1 MNGPVIGILAGEASG
16 DNLGAGLM
24 RELRVLYPTCTF
36 IGIGGPLMMAHGL
49 ESLVPMERLSMNG
62 FVDPLKR
69 LPELIGI
76 LWKLIRC
83 YREKRPVVFVGVD
96 FNVFNLLLEGML
108 SRRGIETV
116 HYVSPSV
123 YAWRRGRVK
132 RVAGAARMLLTLF
145 PFEPDFYSG
154 LPIEAVYVGH
164 PLADEITP
172 EAGSGEARLVA
183 RRELRLPDE
192 RLCIALLP
200 GSRMSEV
207 KYLADIFLTAADL
220 INARVGD
227 VGFVI
232 PCLRK
237 NIANWLIDALGSHR
251 SLDVVRYDGN
261 ARLALTACDA
271 AIVKSGT
278 GTLEAM
284 LLRRPMV
291 VSYKLGYLTYRI
303 VRRMIRTP
311 FVALPNILAGRM
323 LVPELLQDDA
333 TPEALADSLLS
344 SLSELD
350 KTSREPETLAE
361 FARLHELLRQGA
373 DKKAAQAVARLV
385 T

>member
-36 IGIGGPLMMAHGL
+36 IGIGGPRMMAHGL

-62 FVDPLKR
+62 FVEPLKR

-76 LWKLIRC
+76 LHKLIKC
-83 YREKRPVVFVGVD
+83 YQAKRPVVFVGVD

-108 SRRGIETV
+108 SRRGVATV

-132 RVAGAARMLLTLF
+132 RVAGAARMLLTLY
-145 PFEPDFYSG
+145 PFEADFYADV
-154 LPIEAVYVGH
+154 PIETVYVGH

-172 EAGSGEARLVA
+172 EAGSGEARLAA

-220 INARVGD
+220 IHARVGD

-237 NIANWLIDALGSHR
+237 NIANWLNDALGSHQ

-291 VSYKLGYLTYRI
+291 VSYKLGGLTYRI

-323 LVPELLQDDA
+323 LVPELLQNDA

-350 KTSREPETLAE
+350 KTSREPETLVE

>member
-1 MNGPVIGILAGEASG
+1 MNGPIIGILAGEASG

-24 RELRVLYPTCTF
+24 RELKTLYPTCTF
-36 IGIGGPLMMAHGL
+36 VGIGGPRMMAQGL
-49 ESLVPMERLSMNG
+49 TSLVPMERLSVNG
-62 FVDPLKR
+62 FVDPIKR

-76 LWKLIRC
+76 LHKLIKR
-83 YREKRPVVFVGVD
+83 YQAKRPVVFIGVD
-96 FNVFNLLLEGML
+96 FNVFNLLLERML
-108 SRRGIETV
+108 SRRGITTV

-123 YAWRRGRVK
+123 YAWRRGRVN
-132 RVAGAARMLLTLF
+132 RVASAARMLLTLY
-145 PFEPDFYSG
+145 PFEPKFYSD

-164 PLADEITP
+164 PLADEITYDT
-172 EAGSGEARLVA
+172 GSDKARIVA
-183 RRELRLPDE
+183 RRELGLPDE

-207 KYLADIFLTAADL
+207 KYMAEAFLAAADL
-220 INARVGD
+220 IKARVGE

-232 PCLRK
+232 PCLRP
-237 NIANWLIDALGSHR
+237 NIASWLKSAINRHH
-251 SLDVVRYDGN
+251 SLDVVQYDGN
-261 ARLALTACDA
+261 ARLALIACDA

-291 VSYKLGYLTYRI
+291 VTYKLGELTYRI
-303 VRRMIRTP
+303 VRRMVRSP
-311 FVALPNILAGRM
+311 FVGLPNILAGRM

-333 TPEALADSLLS
+333 TPEALADNLLS

-350 KTSREPETLAE
+350 KTSREQETLAE

-373 DKKAAQAVARLV
+373 DKKAAQAVARLFP
-385 T
+385 